1 MHNDGFEYVEPSATN
16 ADYQKVLQYLSTK
29 GNKILL
35 LTESTA
41 KSVRGFYNSGKSTN
55 KVVINKSTGTAED
68 SVF

>member
-1 MHNDGFEYVEPSATN
+1 VHNDGFEYAEPSATN
-16 ADYQKVLQYLSTK
+16 ADYQKVLQYLSSK
-29 GNKILL
+29 ENKIPL

-55 KVVINKSTGTAED
+55 KVVINKITGAAEN